1 MSLTPLQRQ
10 YLMEAAECCE
20 VCFDEACDLLD
31 VALSSPPADP
41 ERE

>member
-1 MSLTPLQRQ
+1 MSLTPIQRR

-31 VALSSPPADP
+31 VVQEPDPTP